1 MAVQRLGLYAST
13 VGGLGLVLDLG
24 TKIPK
29 DEGHSQRKK
38 KKSLE
43 KRPCEDKEEKAV
55 ICKPRREALKET
67 NSTDSL
73 IFNY

>member
-13 VGGLGLVLDLG
+13 VGGLGLVLDQG

-38 KKSLE
+38 KKS
-43 KRPCEDKEEKAV
+43 
-55 ICKPRREALKET
+55 
-67 NSTDSL
+67 
-73 IFNY
+73 